1 MFENLRLDHLGRVIY
16 RIIRFAGYTE
26 EWWFEYDSK
35 GNKSLAKYI
44 KEKKPF

>member
-1 MFENLRLDHLGRVIY
+1 MFENLELDDLGRVVYKIT
-16 RIIRFAGYTE
+16 RSGGYTE

-35 GNKSLAKYI
+35 GVKVLKKYI